1 MFRACLSDLVFYIF
15 AQKDSSCK
23 SVHLKTVNQT
33 KTKNDSEI
41 MIHLQKKRELSR
53 IQSFT
58 VLNAGLISKV

>member
-1 MFRACLSDLVFYIF
+1 MFRACLSDLVFYTF

-41 MIHLQKKRELSR
+41 MIHLQKKGNFLEFRVS
-53 IQSFT
+53 QC
-58 VLNAGLISKV
+58 